1 MPPFMTSARLQVVI
15 LLVCLVPF
23 VATVFFGFE
32 SGNPSVVV
40 LSTGLAIATT
50 GFALAWGT
58 ESLQFVI
65 SQVLALAI
73 LAFAQVIPEYS
84 VEVVLAYRGATD
96 PTILHYATA
105 AMTGANRLLLGLG
118 WPAVYALSRFASRG
132 RSGGGEGLALEKQQ
146 SVEILFLGLATL
158 YSFVIVIRGNLG
170 PVDAVVL
177 LAIFAAYVYLAKRLP
192 PHDESRMVELEGPA
206 LAVAKLKGGRKVA
219 AILFFVLIGIIV
231 IAFGSEPFVRNFL
244 AVASTLSLNQYL
256 LIQWVTPILTELPE
270 ATTVFYWAAR
280 TGKGSLALANL
291 VSSKLNQ
298 WTILVSTIP
307 LVFAFASGSLTGIPL
322 VGLQVD
328 EIFLTASQSLYGFVC
343 LSDLR
348 LSSREAGTL
357 FALFAVQ
364 LVFPP
369 VRIEVSF
376 LYLLLAGFEIALAR
390 GRMPVFRHVADL
402 VKEHVRR

>member
-1 MPPFMTSARLQVVI
+1 MPPPKSSARLQVAI

-32 SGNPSVVV
+32 SGNPLVVV

-58 ESLQFVI
+58 ESLQFVV
-65 SQVLALAI
+65 SQVLALAV
-73 LAFAQVIPEYS
+73 LALAQVLPEYS
-84 VEVVLAYRGATD
+84 VEVVLAYRGASD

-132 RSGGGEGLALEKQQ
+132 RAGKDRDLALEKQQ
-146 SVEILFLGLATL
+146 SVEVLFLGLATL
-158 YSFVIVIRGNLG
+158 YSFVIVIRSNLG
-170 PVDAVVL
+170 PVDAAVL
-177 LAIFAAYVYLAKRLP
+177 LTIFATYLYLAKRLP

-206 LAVAKLKGGRKVA
+206 LAVARLKGGRKVG
-219 AILFFVLIGIIV
+219 AILFFVLTGIVV
-231 IAFGSEPFVRNFL
+231 ITFGSEPFVNSFL
-244 AVASTLSLNQYL
+244 AVAASLSLNQYF
-256 LIQWVTPILTELPE
+256 LIQWLTPLLTELPE
-270 ATTVFYWAAR
+270 ATTVFYWANR

-307 LVFAFASGSLTGIPL
+307 IVFAIATGNLQGIPL
-322 VGLQVD
+322 IGLQVE

-348 LSSREAGTL
+348 LSRREAGTL
-357 FALFAVQ
+357 FVLFAVQ
-364 LVFPP
+364 LIFPP
-369 VRIEVSF
+369 IRIEVSV
-376 LYLLLAGFEIALAR
+376 LYLLLAGIEVALAG
-390 GRMPVFRHVADL
+390 GRMPIFRNVASL
-402 VKEHVRR
+402 VKEHVH